1 MKKRLKIYLK
11 EFKIKKLT
19 YNFKIT
25 ELNLKLV
32 NICFRLSFFM
42 VIKGITVLLT
52 KLEGGSIILIYPY
65 EYMSI

>member
-19 YNFKIT
+19 YNFKIR

-42 VIKGITVLLT
+42 FEKGITVLLT